1 MRKINLKCFY
11 YEFEVNS
18 NIDKV
23 WEFYTDIRHLE
34 VISPSNIKLKIT
46 QTSDNVLKKGAV
58 ACLCGKIII
67 SAQWCSKI
75 TFLEKYR
82 YIDEMMPNE
91 NFRPPFQIWKH
102 EHRFEE
108 MAQCK
113 TRVID
118 KIEFKLPY
126 GLIGRL
132 FEFYIGFKLQKIFD
146 HRKRATMK
154 FLEISVSGN

>member
-11 YEFEVNS
+11 YKFEVNS

-75 TFLEKYR
+75 TFFEKYR
-82 YIDEMMPNE
+82 YIDEMIPNE

-102 EHRFEE
+102 EHTFEE
-108 MAQCK
+108 IVQCK

-126 GLIGRL
+126 GFIGRL
-132 FEFYIGFKLQKIFD
+132 FEFYVGFKLQKIFD

-154 FLEISVSGN
+154 FLEMSVPGN